1 MHLRLNEL
9 LIGRTI
15 LLSLW
20 EGWIIRGHETL
31 GPLLMSTEPPIALEM
46 NIVYIYIY
54 IYISIYYQPAWQT
67 YDTFAIVH
75 RKVATNRVMQVA
87 LKAAYKILPPLEK
100 QATYARILDM
110 AKKIPNTLGINQEIS
125 DVQRK
130 QVL

>member
-1 MHLRLNEL
+1 
-9 LIGRTI
+9 
-15 LLSLW
+15 
-20 EGWIIRGHETL
+20 
-31 GPLLMSTEPPIALEM
+31 MSTEPPIALEM
-46 NIVYIYIY
+46 DIVYIY

-87 LKAAYKILPPLEK
+87 LKAAYKILPSLEK

-110 AKKIPNTLGINQEIS
+110 AKIPNTLGINQKIS